1 MTTQVVAA
9 LFRWRAA
16 STGFGWLPALA
27 GCLSM
32 TLMFAAPTERPKVAF
47 DVAAATAD
55 VSLKRF
61 SEQSGLEVLFP
72 THIARDV
79 RTQEVKGEM
88 APLEALH
95 RMLADTG
102 LVVIQDPKTQ
112 AFSIRRVSDTQKKK
126 ALKPLRAPKAGRLT
140 SRLCLHRKILHP
152 NL

>member
-1 MTTQVVAA
+1 MTIQVVAA
-9 LFRWRAA
+9 LFRWRAP
-16 STGFGWLPALA
+16 STGFAWFSALA
-27 GCLSM
+27 GCLSL
-32 TLMFAAPTERPKVAF
+32 TLTFAAPTDRPKVFF

-88 APLEALH
+88 APQEALQ
-95 RMLADTG
+95 RMLIDTG

-112 AFSIRRVSDTQKKK
+112 AFSIRRVSDSQKK
-126 ALKPLRAPKAGRLT
+126 RSQ
-140 SRLCLHRKILHP
+140 SRCEHRGA
-152 NL
+152 NG